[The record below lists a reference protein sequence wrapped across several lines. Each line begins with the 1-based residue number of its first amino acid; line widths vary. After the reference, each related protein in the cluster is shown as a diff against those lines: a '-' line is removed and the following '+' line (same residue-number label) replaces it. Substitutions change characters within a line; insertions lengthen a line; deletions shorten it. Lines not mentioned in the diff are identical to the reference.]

1 MTPEV
6 LDRPVRLIHCLMQRA
21 AIKIRDEDQ
30 ACPLQMVGS
39 TARGRRFRNFRAKLL
54 AIGAALGFRQ
64 SQTSVDGFNEP
75 LTTLVHLQ
83 C

>member
-6 LDRPVRLIHCLMQRA
+6 LDRPVGLIHCLMQRA
-21 AIKIRDEDQ
+21 AIQIQDEDP
-30 ACPLQMVGS
+30 AGPLQMVGS
-39 TARGRRFRNFRAKLL
+39 TARGRRFRNFWAKLL

-75 LTTLVHLQ
+75 LTTLVCLK